1 MKFKSKSH
9 TLKNLKLK
17 ESIIPKLI
25 IFKFSDYIKNYEKI
39 VSKINNDFNN
49 KFVAIRSS
57 FKSEDT
63 STKSNAG
70 KYNRC

>member
-1 MKFKSKSH
+1 MNFKSKSH

-17 ESIIPKLI
+17 KSIIPKLI
-25 IFKFSDYIKNYEKI
+25 IFKSSDYIKNYEKI
-39 VSKINNDFNN
+39 MSKINNEFNN

-63 STKSNAG
+63 STKSN
-70 KYNRC
+70 